1 MHYKELAT
9 NEVVSEEDAFLY
21 AKENLDFLEG
31 KDKKEF
37 IDWFFSGNW
46 MKEDSHAETI

>member
-21 AKENLDFLEG
+21 AKENVGFLDG
-31 KDKKEF
+31 KYYYKT
-37 IDWFFSGNW
+37 G
-46 MKEDSHAETI
+46 